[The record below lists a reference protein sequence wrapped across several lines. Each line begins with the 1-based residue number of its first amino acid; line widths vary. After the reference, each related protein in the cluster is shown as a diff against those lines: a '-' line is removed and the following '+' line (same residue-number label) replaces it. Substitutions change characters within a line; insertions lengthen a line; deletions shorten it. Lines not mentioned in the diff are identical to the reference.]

1 LWLLQSLKPSSS
13 AQFCV
18 CDSFPSIMPNF
29 TVDQM
34 RQIMDKT
41 DNIRSMSVI
50 AHVDHGK
57 STLTDSLICK
67 AGIISAKAAGDA
79 RFTDTRADE
88 QERGVTIKSTGVS
101 LYFEHDEEDGKGA
114 IPHLINLID
123 SPGHVDFSSEVTAAL
138 RITDGAMVVVDCIE
152 GCAVQTETVLRQALQ
167 ERVRPCLFVN
177 KVDRC
182 ILELQMEAED
192 MYSRFRNAIENVNVI
207 IATYNDSLM
216 GDVQV
221 QPEKGTV
228 AFGSGLHGW
237 GFTTERFAK
246 IYAQKMGVEK
256 EKMMQRMWGDSFF
269 NAKKK
274 VWTNVQQPEGCT
286 EPLQRAFCQFIMGP
300 INQLMRAI
308 MNDDKEKYEK
318 MMGTLGIVLKGD
330 EKALTGKPLMKRTM
344 QIWINA
350 ADTLLAMIV
359 TKLPSPRTAQKYRV
373 ENLYEGPM
381 DDAAAQGIRS
391 CDPAGPLMMY
401 VSKMVPTSD
410 KGRFYAFGRVFS
422 GTIAT
427 GQKVR
432 IQGPYYK
439 PGSKEDLHVKNIQRT
454 VLMMGRTTEQ
464 IQDVPCGNTV
474 ALVGVDQYILKSGTI
489 TTLEDA
495 HNIADMKYS
504 VSPVVKVAVKAKDG
518 KDLPKL
524 VEGLKKLSKSDPL
537 VVCTTEESGEH
548 VIAGCGE
555 LHVEICLKD
564 LKDEYAQCDFI
575 VSDPVVSYRETVA
588 EESNQT
594 CLAKSPNKHNRIY
607 LKAEP
612 MDEELSKAIEE
623 GTVGPKADPKE
634 RAKILTDKFD
644 WDKSVAQT
652 KIWCYGPETDGANLV
667 VDATVGV
674 QYLIEIKEHVN
685 SAFQWATKE
694 GPLCEENMRGIR
706 FNLMDVTLHTDAIHR
721 GAGQIMPPTRRCCFA
736 AELTAK
742 PTLQE
747 PVFLVEITCP
757 QEAMSGV
764 YNCMNLRRGCVF
776 EENQREGTPLVQV
789 KAHLPVSESFGFVAA
804 LRQAT
809 SGQAFPQCV
818 FDHWENLPGNPM
830 DKGSKMEELI
840 LGIRKRK
847 NLKVEMPAL
856 GDYLDKL

>member
-1 LWLLQSLKPSSS
+1 
-13 AQFCV
+13 
-18 CDSFPSIMPNF
+18 
-29 TVDQM
+29 
-34 RQIMDKT
+34 
-41 DNIRSMSVI
+41 
-50 AHVDHGK
+50 
-57 STLTDSLICK
+57 
-67 AGIISAKAAGDA
+67 
-79 RFTDTRADE
+79 
-88 QERGVTIKSTGVS
+88 VTIKSTGVS
-101 LYFEHDEEDGKGA
+101 LYFEHDDDDGKGA
-114 IPHLINLID
+114 QPHLINLID

-152 GCAVQTETVLRQALQ
+152 GCAVQTETVLRQSLA
-167 ERVRPCLFVN
+167 ERVKPCLFVN

-182 ILELQMEAED
+182 ILELQMEPED
-192 MYSRFRNAIENVNVI
+192 MYSRFRKAIEDVNVI
-207 IATYNDSLM
+207 VATYNDELM
-216 GDVQV
+216 GDQ
-221 QPEKGTV
+221 QLAPEKGTV

-237 GFTTERFAK
+237 GFNVERFAK
-246 IYAQKMGVEK
+246 IYAAKMGVDK
-256 EKMMQRMWGDSFF
+256 EKMMKRLWGDSFF

-274 VWTNVQQPEGCT
+274 TWTNVQQPEGCDS
-286 EPLQRAFCQFIMGP
+286 PLPRAFCQFIMTP

-308 MNDDKEKYEK
+308 MDDQKEKYEK

-330 EKALTGKPLMKRTM
+330 DKSLQGKPLMKRTM

-350 ADTLLAMIV
+350 ADTLLSMIV
-359 TKLPSPRTAQKYRV
+359 TKLPSPQKAQKYRV

-381 DDAAAQGIRS
+381 DDEAAKAIRS
-391 CDPAGPLMMY
+391 CDKDGPLMMY

-432 IQGPYYK
+432 IQGPHYK
-439 PGSKEDLHVKNIQRT
+439 VGGKEDLNIKNIQRT

-464 IQDVPCGNTV
+464 IADVPCGNTV
-474 ALVGVDQYILKSGTI
+474 ALVGVDQYILKSGTL
-489 TTLEDA
+489 TTIDTA

-504 VSPVVKVAVKAKDG
+504 VSPVVKVAVKVKDG
-518 KDLPKL
+518 KELPKL

-564 LKDEYAQCDFI
+564 LREEYAQCEFI
-575 VSDPVVSYRETVA
+575 VSDPVVSYRETVG
-588 EESNQT
+588 ELSNQT
-594 CLAKSPNKHNRIY
+594 CLAKSPNKHNRLY
-607 LKAEP
+607 FTAEP
-612 MDEELSKAIEE
+612 MSDELCAAIED
-623 GTVGPKADPKE
+623 GKAGPKAEAKE
-634 RAKILTDKFD
+634 RAKFMREKFD
-644 WDKSVAQT
+644 WDENAAR
-652 KIWCYGPETDGANLV
+652 KIWAWGPETEGANVV
-667 VDATVGV
+667 VDQTAAV
-674 QYLIEIKEHVN
+674 QYLLEIKEHVN

-706 FNLMDVTLHTDAIHR
+706 FNIMDVTLHTDSIHR
-721 GAGQIMPPTRRCCFA
+721 GAGQIMPPTRRVCFA

-757 QEAMSGV
+757 QDAMSGV

-776 EENQREGTPLVQV
+776 EENPREGTPLVQV

-818 FDHWENLPGNPM
+818 FDHWENLQG
-830 DKGSKMEELI
+830 DALLEGSKLQELI
-840 LGIRKRK
+840 LNTRKRK
-847 NLKVEMPAL
+847 NIKVEMPKL

>member
-1 LWLLQSLKPSSS
+1 
-13 AQFCV
+13 
-18 CDSFPSIMPNF
+18 
-29 TVDQM
+29 
-34 RQIMDKT
+34 MDKT
-41 DNIRSMSVI
+41 DSIRSMSVI

-79 RFTDTRADE
+79 RYTDTRADE
-88 QERGVTIKSTGVS
+88 AERGVTIKSTGVS
-101 LYFEHDEEDGKGA
+101 LYFEYDDDDGKGA
-114 IPHLINLID
+114 QPHLINLID

-152 GCAVQTETVLRQALQ
+152 GCAVQTETVLRQALA
-167 ERVRPCLFVN
+167 ERVKPCLFVN

-192 MYSRFRNAIENVNVI
+192 MYSRFRQAIENVNVI
-207 IATYNDSLM
+207 IATYNDALM

-221 QPEKGTV
+221 APEKGTV

-246 IYAQKMGVEK
+246 IYAVKMGVEK
-256 EKMMQRMWGDSFF
+256 KKMMERLWGDSFF

-274 VWTNVQQPEGCT
+274 VWTNVMQPEGCS

-308 MNDDKEKYEK
+308 MNDDKPKYEK

-330 EKALTGKPLMKRTM
+330 EKALLGKPLMKRTM

-359 TKLPSPRTAQKYRV
+359 TKLPSPRVAQKYRV

-381 DDAAAQGIRS
+381 DDTAANAIRS

-432 IQGPYYK
+432 IQGPHYK
-439 PGSKEDLHVKNIQRT
+439 PGAKEDLNVKNIQRT
-454 VLMMGRTTEQ
+454 VLMMGRVVEQ
-464 IQDVPCGNTV
+464 IADVPCGNTV
-474 ALVGVDQYILKSGTI
+474 ALVGVDQFLLKSGTL
-489 TTLEDA
+489 TTVEDA

-504 VSPVVKVAVKAKDG
+504 VSPVVKIAVKAKDG

-564 LKDEYAQCDFI
+564 LRDEYAQCDFV
-575 VSDPVVSYRETVA
+575 VSDPVVSFRETVS
-588 EESNQT
+588 ELSSQT

-607 LKAEP
+607 LQAEP
-612 MDEELSKAIEE
+612 MDEELTKAIED
-623 GTVGPKADPKE
+623 GSVGPKADPKE
-634 RAKILTDKFD
+634 RAKLLTEKFD
-644 WDKSVAQT
+644 WDKDTAT
-652 KIWCYGPETDGANLV
+652 RKIWCWGPETDGPNLV
-667 VDATVGV
+667 VDQTQAV

-685 SAFQWATKE
+685 SAFQWTTKE
-694 GPLCEENMRGIR
+694 GPLCDENMRGIR
-706 FNLMDVTLHTDAIHR
+706 FNLMDVTLHADSIHR

-747 PVFLVEITCP
+747 PIFLVEITCP

-776 EENQREGTPLVQV
+776 EENPREGTPLVQV
-789 KAHLPVSESFGFVAA
+789 KAHLPVAESFGFVAA
-804 LRQAT
+804 LRQQT

-818 FDHWENLPGNPM
+818 FDHWDNMPGNAM
-830 DKGSKMEELI
+830 DKGGKMEELI
-840 LGIRKRK
+840 LNIRKRK
-847 NLKVEMPAL
+847 NLKVEMPSL